1 MKNNRIR
8 TGIFLLYPVYE
19 IIQAP
24 FIYITSWALDSGFR
38 EDLLSILIGV
48 SFAAAFA
55 GQFLWGILSDRIRST
70 RKIFLLCMLL
80 SAVDFAVV
88 WSARSDAV
96 FAVSYTLLGLFV
108 SPMLSIIDA
117 WALDLFDYEGTA
129 YGNARS
135 VGAAGFAAAMLGM
148 GYAIRFCGYIMI
160 PIIAVLF
167 SLIAFVI
174 GLLLPDKKGGRS
186 SAQGMSAADFAAI
199 MQARG
204 FLFLMVIIF
213 LLGLTIAPPNNLKIM
228 LIQQA
233 GGDVSIMGVDN
244 FLGYAVQAAMFAVAG
259 HLHPRRPY
267 LMFALFILMTAA
279 GLASA
284 AFAADIWMI
293 FLSTLLIYAA
303 WSVQI
308 TLLRQ
313 IIAAMVPERFHTTA
327 ISISDAAFTQLSGFI
342 GLAGGGVVLGMFN
355 LKTLMLLCVAVS
367 LLSFVLMLVLAVR
380 QKQAE

>member
-117 WALDLFDYEGTA
+117 WALDLFDYEGTS

-174 GLLLPDKKGGRS
+174 GLLLPDKKGSRS

-313 IIAAMVPERFHTTA
+313 IIAGMVPERFHTTA
-327 ISISDAAFTQLSGFI
+327 ISVSDAAFTQLSGFI

-355 LKTLMLLCVAVS
+355 LKALMLLCVAVS
-367 LLSFVLMLVLAVR
+367 LLSFVLMLMLAAR

>member
-24 FIYITSWALDSGFR
+24 FNYITSWALDSGFR

-117 WALDLFDYEGTA
+117 WALDLFDYEGTS

-160 PIIAVLF
+160 PIIVVLF

-174 GLLLPDKKGGRS
+174 GLLLPDKKGSRS

-327 ISISDAAFTQLSGFI
+327 ISVSDAAFTQLSGFI

-355 LKTLMLLCVAVS
+355 LKALMLLCVAVS
-367 LLSFVLMLVLAVR
+367 LLSFVLMLMLAAR

>member
-80 SAVDFAVV
+80 SAVDFTVV
-88 WSARSDAV
+88 WSTRSDAV

-117 WALDLFDYEGTA
+117 WALDLFDYEGTS

-135 VGAAGFAAAMLGM
+135 VGATGFAAAMLGM

-313 IIAAMVPERFHTTA
+313 IIAGMVPERFHTTA
-327 ISISDAAFTQLSGFI
+327 ISVSDAAFTQLSGFI

-355 LKTLMLLCVAVS
+355 LKALMLLCVAVS
-367 LLSFVLMLVLAVR
+367 LLSFVLMLMLAAR

>member
-80 SAVDFAVV
+80 SAIDFAVV

-367 LLSFVLMLVLAVR
+367 LLSFVLMLVLAAR

>member
-80 SAVDFAVV
+80 SAIDFAVV

-160 PIIAVLF
+160 PVIAVLF

-204 FLFLMVIIF
+204 FLFLMIIIF

-342 GLAGGGVVLGMFN
+342 GLAGGGVVLGLFN

-367 LLSFVLMLVLAVR
+367 LLSFVLMLVLAAR

>member
-80 SAVDFAVV
+80 SAVDFTVV
-88 WSARSDAV
+88 WSTRSDAV

-117 WALDLFDYEGTA
+117 WALDLFDYEGTS

-313 IIAAMVPERFHTTA
+313 IIAGMVPERFHTTA
-327 ISISDAAFTQLSGFI
+327 ISVSDAAFTQLSGFI

-355 LKTLMLLCVAVS
+355 LKALMLLCVAVS
-367 LLSFVLMLVLAVR
+367 LLSFVLMLMLAAR

>member
-80 SAVDFAVV
+80 SAVDFTVV
-88 WSARSDAV
+88 WSTRSDAV

-117 WALDLFDYEGTA
+117 WALDLFDYEGTS

-174 GLLLPDKKGGRS
+174 GLLLPDKKGSRS

-327 ISISDAAFTQLSGFI
+327 ISVSDAAFTQLSGFI

-355 LKTLMLLCVAVS
+355 LKALMLLCVAVS

>member
-186 SAQGMSAADFAAI
+186 SSQGMSAADFAAI

-342 GLAGGGVVLGMFN
+342 GLAGGGVVLGLFN

-367 LLSFVLMLVLAVR
+367 LLSFVLMLVLAAR

>member
-80 SAVDFAVV
+80 SAIDFAVV
-88 WSARSDAV
+88 WSARSDVV

-367 LLSFVLMLVLAVR
+367 LLSFVLMLVLAAR

>member
-8 TGIFLLYPVYE
+8 TGIFLLYPIYE

-80 SAVDFAVV
+80 SAIDFAVV

-160 PIIAVLF
+160 PVIAVLF

-284 AFAADIWMI
+284 AFAA
-293 FLSTLLIYAA
+293 
-303 WSVQI
+303 
-308 TLLRQ
+308 
-313 IIAAMVPERFHTTA
+313 
-327 ISISDAAFTQLSGFI
+327 
-342 GLAGGGVVLGMFN
+342 
-355 LKTLMLLCVAVS
+355 
-367 LLSFVLMLVLAVR
+367 
-380 QKQAE
+380 

>member
-8 TGIFLLYPVYE
+8 TGLFLLYPVYE

-38 EDLLSILIGV
+38 EDLLSILIGI

-55 GQFLWGILSDRIRST
+55 GQFLWGILSDRLRST
-70 RKIFLLCMLL
+70 RKIFLLCMIL
-80 SAVDFAVV
+80 SAIDFAVV
-88 WSARSDAV
+88 WFARSDAV
-96 FAVSYTLLGLFV
+96 FAVSYSLLGLFV
-108 SPMLSIIDA
+108 SPMLSIMDA
-117 WALDLFDYEGTA
+117 WALDLLDYEGSA
-129 YGNARS
+129 FGNARS
-135 VGAAGFAAAMLGM
+135 IGAAGFAAAMLGM
-148 GYAIRFCGYIMI
+148 GYAIRFFGYVMI
-160 PIIAVLF
+160 PVIAVSF
-167 SLIAFVI
+167 SLIAFAI
-174 GLLLPDKKGGRS
+174 GLALPDKKADRS
-186 SAQGMSAADFAAI
+186 TAQGMSAADFKAI

-233 GGDVSIMGVDN
+233 GGDVSVMGVDN
-244 FLGYAVQAAMFAVAG
+244 FIGYAVQAAMFAVAG
-259 HLHPRRPY
+259 HLHPQRPY
-267 LMFALFILMTAA
+267 LMFAVFILMTSA
-279 GLASA
+279 GLISA
-284 AFAADIWMI
+284 AFAANIWMI

-313 IIAAMVPERFHTTA
+313 IIASMVPERFHTTA

-355 LKTLMLLCVAVS
+355 LKVLMLLCVAVS
-367 LLSFVLMLVLAVR
+367 LLSFGLMLILAAR

>member
-24 FIYITSWALDSGFR
+24 FITITSWALDSGFR

-80 SAVDFAVV
+80 SAIDFAVV

-342 GLAGGGVVLGMFN
+342 GLAGGGVILGMFN

-367 LLSFVLMLVLAVR
+367 LLSFVLMLVLAAR

>member
-117 WALDLFDYEGTA
+117 WALDLFDYEGTS

-327 ISISDAAFTQLSGFI
+327 ISVSDAAFTQLSGFI

-367 LLSFVLMLVLAVR
+367 LLSFVLMLMLAAR

>member
-38 EDLLSILIGV
+38 EDLLSILIGI

-117 WALDLFDYEGTA
+117 WALDLFDYEGTS

-174 GLLLPDKKGGRS
+174 GLLLPDKKGSRS

-327 ISISDAAFTQLSGFI
+327 ISVSDAAFTQLSGFI

-367 LLSFVLMLVLAVR
+367 LLSFVLMLMLAAR

>member
-174 GLLLPDKKGGRS
+174 GLLLPDKKGSRS

-327 ISISDAAFTQLSGFI
+327 ISVSDAAFTQLSGFI

-367 LLSFVLMLVLAVR
+367 LLSFVLMLVLAAR

>member
-80 SAVDFAVV
+80 SAVDFTVV
-88 WSARSDAV
+88 WSTRSDAV

-117 WALDLFDYEGTA
+117 WALDLFDYEGTS

-327 ISISDAAFTQLSGFI
+327 ISVSDAAFTQLSGFI

-355 LKTLMLLCVAVS
+355 LKALMLLCVAVS

>member
-1 MKNNRIR
+1 
-8 TGIFLLYPVYE
+8 
-19 IIQAP
+19 
-24 FIYITSWALDSGFR
+24 
-38 EDLLSILIGV
+38 
-48 SFAAAFA
+48 
-55 GQFLWGILSDRIRST
+55 
-70 RKIFLLCMLL
+70 
-80 SAVDFAVV
+80 
-88 WSARSDAV
+88 
-96 FAVSYTLLGLFV
+96 
-108 SPMLSIIDA
+108 MLSIIDA
-117 WALDLFDYEGTA
+117 WALDLFDYEGTS

-327 ISISDAAFTQLSGFI
+327 ISVSDAAFTQLSGFI

-355 LKTLMLLCVAVS
+355 LKALMLLCVAVS
-367 LLSFVLMLVLAVR
+367 LLSFVLMLVLAAR

>member
-117 WALDLFDYEGTA
+117 WALDLFDYEGTS

-174 GLLLPDKKGGRS
+174 GLLLPDKKGSRS

-327 ISISDAAFTQLSGFI
+327 ISVSDAAFTQLSGFI

-355 LKTLMLLCVAVS
+355 LKALMLLCVAVS

>member
-117 WALDLFDYEGTA
+117 WALDLFDYEGTS

-174 GLLLPDKKGGRS
+174 GLLLPDKKGSRS

-327 ISISDAAFTQLSGFI
+327 ISVSDAAFTQLSGFI

-367 LLSFVLMLVLAVR
+367 LLSFVLMLMLAAR